1 MSQVVN
7 PNIPLDGLIYYIDPS
22 NRRCFSGSG
31 VHINNLVTAGFG
43 GTLFNGTT
51 TDAELR
57 KSFIFD
63 GSNDYITVPLPR
75 PLSTGSSLSISLW
88 AKWLTTGSGSTR
100 IQTLVDNSF
109 YDNATSY
116 GFVIQD
122 RPDLGGVLEWAASPG
137 SGVTRVRTA
146 NVFGDNNWHHIVATN
161 NGTTSKLYVDGV
173 SNATIQSANGIGNTQ
188 PMLVFGR
195 RNSDASRYLNGYLS
209 NIKIFNRELSEIEI
223 TQDYH
228 ALRSKF
234 YRFPNYSTDGLVLY
248 YDLVNTESYPGS
260 GSNIFDLSAYTND
273 GLLLNNPTYVSS
285 GGGYL
290 SLDGADDFVAL
301 TKSNSLKFTRDMSME
316 AWFTVNAANDSFI
329 CVLGSQYGTGNNN
342 SYSIWLYDFVL
353 QSGVLVTPVMQHL
366 TYPGS
371 ISYDTWYHII
381 HTYDGS
387 NQYMYVNGSLVAS
400 GATTG
405 NILHNDNNTKVTIG
419 ADYEV
424 GYNSGLNGF
433 MKGRVGLVR
442 LYNRALSQ
450 AEVTQNF
457 NDSRARFG
465 L

>member
-51 TDAELR
+51 TDADLR
-57 KSFIFD
+57 KAFLFD
-63 GSNDYITVPLPR
+63 GSNDYITVPLPS
-75 PLSTGSSLSISLW
+75 PLSTGSALSISFW
-88 AKWLTTGSGSTR
+88 AKWLTVGSGSTR

-137 SGVTRVRTA
+137 SGITRVRTT
-146 NVFGDNNWHHIVATN
+146 NTFGDNNWHHIVATN
-161 NGTTSKLYVDGV
+161 NGTTSKLYIDGIN
-173 SNATIQSANGIGNTQ
+173 NATTQIANGIGNTQ
-188 PMLVFGR
+188 ALLVFGR
-195 RNSDASRYLNGYLS
+195 RNDDATRYLNGYLS
-209 NIKIFNRELSEIEI
+209 NIKIYNRALSETEI

-234 YRFPNYSTDGLVLY
+234 YPFPNYSTDGLVLY
-248 YDLVNTESYPGS
+248 YDLSNTESFPGS
-260 GSNIFDLSAYTND
+260 GSNLFDLSAYTND
-273 GLLLNNPTYVSS
+273 GSLVNNPSYISS

-290 SLDGADDFVAL
+290 SLDGADDFVV
-301 TKSNSLKFTRDMSME
+301 TNKTTSLKFTRDMSME
-316 AWFTVNAANDSFI
+316 AWFTVNSANDSFI
-329 CVLGSQYGTGNNN
+329 CVLGSQYGSGNKN

-353 QSGVLVTPVMQHL
+353 QSGVLTTSVMQHL
-366 TYPGS
+366 TYPVTV
-371 ISYDTWYHII
+371 SYDTWYHII

-387 NQYMYVNGSLVAS
+387 NQYMYVNGSLVSS
-400 GATTG
+400 GSTTG
-405 NILHNDNNTKVTIG
+405 NILHDNSNTKVTIG

-433 MKGRVGLVR
+433 MKGRVGLAR
-442 LYNRALSQ
+442 LYNRALSA

>member
-1 MSQVVN
+1 MSHVVN

-31 VHINNLVTAGFG
+31 VHINNLVTSGFG

-63 GSNDYITVPLPR
+63 GSNDYITVPLPA

-88 AKWLTTGSGSTR
+88 AKWLTVGSGSTR

-116 GFVIQD
+116 GFVLQD

-137 SGVTRVRTA
+137 SGITRTRTS
-146 NVFGDNNWHHIVATN
+146 NSFGDNNWHHIVATN
-161 NGTTSKLYVDGV
+161 NGTTSKLYVDGI
-173 SNATIQSANGIGNTQ
+173 SNAATQTANGIGNTQ
-188 PMLVFGR
+188 SMLVFGR
-195 RNSDASRYLNGYLS
+195 RNSDTSRYLNGYLS
-209 NIKIFNRELSEIEI
+209 NIKIYNRELSEIEI
-223 TQDYH
+223 SQDYH

-234 YRFPNYSTDGLVLY
+234 YPFPNYSTNGLVLY
-248 YDLVNTESYPGS
+248 YDLSQTESYSGS
-260 GSNIFDLSAYTND
+260 GSDIFDLSAYTND
-273 GLLLNNPTYVSS
+273 GLLINNPTYVSS

-290 SLDGADDFVAL
+290 SLDGADDFV
-301 TKSNSLKFTRDMSME
+301 
-316 AWFTVNAANDSFI
+316 
-329 CVLGSQYGTGNNN
+329 VLGSQYGSGNNN

-387 NQYMYVNGSLVAS
+387 NQYMYVNGSLAAS
-400 GATTG
+400 GITSG